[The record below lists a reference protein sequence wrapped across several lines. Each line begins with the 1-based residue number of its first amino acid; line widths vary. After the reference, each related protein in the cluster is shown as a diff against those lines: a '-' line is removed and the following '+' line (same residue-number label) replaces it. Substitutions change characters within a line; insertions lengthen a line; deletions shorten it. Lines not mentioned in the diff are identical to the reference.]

1 MKKFFLIIA
10 QCLLLLGF
18 SRAQQSEVVKLAA
31 SQQNKGG
38 GEQMMQGDFYDVDEV
53 REIRLSFK
61 SKDWADELDSL
72 RVHGNGMLIGEVQ
85 VQGKS
90 FENAGIRFRGS
101 KSFRTGSKRNA
112 FHIKLNYINKDQNL
126 QGYKV
131 LKLSNALRDP
141 SMIREVLGYE
151 IARQYMPAPKANFTR
166 LYINE
171 EYYGLFVN
179 IQAINSHFLEE
190 HFQSDDNT
198 LIKASSNFSAQH
210 PEGCKNKVYGALE
223 YEKNA
228 ECYPYNFELKSDS
241 GWDDLIELTRVLD
254 QEEANI
260 EKALNVDRTLW
271 MLAFNNV
278 LVNLNSYSGQH
289 SQNFYLYKDDFGQ
302 FNPIIW
308 DLNLAFGSFKN
319 TGNGSDLDLAKLQTL
334 DPLLHVDNVAK
345 PLISRLLKNPL
356 YRKAYLSHV
365 RTIVYDHFVNGEYEK
380 RAKALQSLMSVPFY
394 NDQNKFYEVS
404 QFQKSL
410 TTTIGKRSK
419 IPGIVELMGKR
430 ARFLKKHPE
439 IAVIPPE
446 VSMVKVLGRK
456 EFQSEEITDFRIQ
469 AKVDKLPKRVKLFY
483 RFAATDAYKEIFMA
497 DDGKSNDGEAGDKV
511 FGVTVSPQGD
521 HQAIEYFI
529 LTENAKAISI
539 DPPNYMFTPHKST
552 LGELN

>member
-1 MKKFFLIIA
+1 MKKLLLITTH
-10 QCLLLLGF
+10 CLLFLGF
-18 SRAQQSEVVKLAA
+18 AGAQQTEGVESVAA
-31 SQQNKGG
+31 QQGKGG
-38 GEQMMQGDFYDVDEV
+38 GEQLMQEDFYDTDQV
-53 REIRLSFK
+53 REIRLIFK
-61 SKDWADELDSL
+61 SKNWPEELDSL
-72 RVHGNGMLIGEVQ
+72 RVHGNGMLVGDVQ
-85 VQGKS
+85 ILGKS

-101 KSFRTGSKRNA
+101 KSFQTGSKRNA

-141 SMIREVLGYE
+141 SMVREVLGYE
-151 IARQYMPAPKANFTR
+151 IARKYMPAPKANFTR

-179 IQAINSHFLEE
+179 IQAINSNFLEE
-190 HFQSDDNT
+190 HYQSTENT
-198 LIKASSNFSAQH
+198 LIKASSNFSDKH

-223 YEKNA
+223 YEENA

-254 QEEANI
+254 REEEKI
-260 EKALNVDRTLW
+260 EKILNVDRTLW

-278 LVNLNSYSGQH
+278 IVNLNSYTGQH
-289 SQNFYLYKDDFGQ
+289 SQNFYLYKDNFGQ

-319 TGNGSDLDLAKLQTL
+319 TGSGSDLDLQKLQLL
-334 DPLLHVDNVAK
+334 DPLLHADNIAK
-345 PLISRLLKNPL
+345 PLINRLLKNPL
-356 YRKAYLSHV
+356 YRKAYLSHI
-365 RTIVYDHFVNGEYEK
+365 RTIVYDHFVGGDYEK
-380 RAKALQSLMSVPFY
+380 RAKALQSMIAVYFY
-394 NDQNKFYEVS
+394 NDQHKFYEVAE
-404 QFQKSL
+404 FQKSL
-410 TTTIGKRSK
+410 NTTIGKRSK

-456 EFQSEEITDFRIQ
+456 EFQNQAITDFRIQ

-483 RFAATDAYKEIFMA
+483 RFDARDAYKEIFMA
-497 DDGKSNDGEAGDKV
+497 DDGKSNDGDAGDKV
-511 FGVTVSPQGD
+511 FGVTVSPEGD
-521 HQAIEYFI
+521 QQSIEYFI

-539 DPPNYMFTPHKST
+539 DPPNYMFSPHKST